1 MSKIFVNQTKL
12 TLTLDIQDDLTNVT
26 TALIKYI
33 NPNGTTGDF
42 TATIDI
48 PSNKISY
55 AVLST
60 NDINVVGS
68 WRLWA
73 HLTYNDGKAIAGQAS
88 TMVVYKE
95 GTL

>member
-42 TATIDI
+42 IATIDV
-48 PSNKISY
+48 PTKRISY
-55 AVLST
+55 VVSST

-68 WRLWA
+68 WKLWA
-73 HLTYNDGKAIAGQAS
+73 HLTYNDGKEIAGQAS
-88 TMVVYKE
+88 PMVVYKE